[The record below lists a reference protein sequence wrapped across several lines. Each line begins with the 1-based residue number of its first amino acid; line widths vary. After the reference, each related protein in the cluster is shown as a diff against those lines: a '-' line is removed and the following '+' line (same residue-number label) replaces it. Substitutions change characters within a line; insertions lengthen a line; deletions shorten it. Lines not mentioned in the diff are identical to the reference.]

1 LPLISTSDFC
11 VIAAVNDDEILNHCL
26 ALSPDIASGALPL
39 TIIRNAKSMSDAYNR
54 GLAQTD
60 RPICLFA
67 HQDVYLPKG
76 WLARAVEVL
85 GQLEQDHP
93 DWMVAGPFG
102 VGRNGEGGVGR
113 IWDVAMGL
121 ELGGAAFAPT
131 PVQSL
136 DELLLVVKRQPWFT
150 FDPALPD
157 FHLYG
162 TDLVQTAWAAGNS
175 AFAVE
180 LPVVHNNR
188 PYSSLGAG
196 YVASY
201 RYARRKWRRR
211 LPIFTTICAITYN
224 PLALWRAQWR
234 RRKAQVQRGRLLA
247 VSGEAARLA
256 GYE

>member
-1 LPLISTSDFC
+1 MALISNSDFC
-11 VIAAVNDDEILNHCL
+11 VIAAVNDDEILSQCL
-26 ALSPDIASGALPL
+26 ALSPDVVSGALPL
-39 TIIRNAKSMSDAYNR
+39 TIIRNARTMSEAYNR

-85 GQLEQDHP
+85 NQLEQDYP
-93 DWMVAGPFG
+93 DWMVAGPYG
-102 VGRNGEGGVGR
+102 VRKDGIHVGR
-113 IWDVAMGL
+113 IWDVAMGIA
-121 ELGGAAFAPT
+121 LGKTSFPPT
-131 PVQSL
+131 PVEAL
-136 DELLLVVKRQPWFT
+136 DELLLIVKREPWFS
-150 FDPALPD
+150 FDPELPD

-162 TDLVQTAWAAGNS
+162 ADLVQTAWDAGKS

-211 LPIFTTICAITYN
+211 LPIFTTICEITYN
-224 PLALWRAQWR
+224 PLVLWRAQWR
-234 RRKAQVQRGRLLA
+234 RRKAQTTRGGLLA
-247 VSGEAARLA
+247 LSVEAARQA

>member
-1 LPLISTSDFC
+1 MPVISTSDFC
-11 VIAAVNDDEILNHCL
+11 VIAAVNDDEILDHCL
-26 ALSPDIASGALPL
+26 ARSPDIVSGALPL
-39 TIIRNAKSMSDAYNR
+39 TIIRNAKSMSEAYNR

-67 HQDVYLPKG
+67 HQDVYLPEG
-76 WLARAVEVL
+76 WLARAVAVL
-85 GQLEQDHP
+85 GRLEQDHP
-93 DWMVAGPFG
+93 DWMVAGPYG
-102 VGRNGEGGVGR
+102 VRKNGIHVGR
-113 IWDVAMGL
+113 IWDVAMGMA
-121 ELGGAAFAPT
+121 LGETAFEPT
-131 PVQSL
+131 PIEAL
-136 DELLLVVKRQPWFT
+136 DELLLIVKRQPWFT
-150 FDPALPD
+150 FDPELPD

-162 TDLVQTAWAAGNS
+162 ADLVQTAWAAGKS

-188 PYSSLGAG
+188 PYSSLGRG

-211 LPIFTTICAITYN
+211 LPIFTTICEISYN

-234 RRKAQVQRGRLLA
+234 RRKAQTERGRLAA
-247 VSGEAARLA
+247 VSSEAARQA